1 MNILIISPF
10 AHALEKQTAEVKRQ
24 LFLDDVMD
32 YNIHEVKALPDELD
46 GKLDGKQYDYAY
58 IDVNYINS
66 EVGKIREHVQG
77 MQHRQIVRF

>member
-24 LFLDDVMD
+24 LFLDDVTD

-58 IDVNYINS
+58 IDVNYIIS
-66 EVGKIREHVQG
+66 EVGKIREHING
-77 MQHRQIVRF
+77 MQSKQIVRF

>member
-46 GKLDGKQYDYAY
+46 GKLA
-58 IDVNYINS
+58 S
-66 EVGKIREHVQG
+66 EVNAMREHLNGLQSK
-77 MQHRQIVRF
+77 QIVRF

>member
-10 AHALEKQTAEVKRQ
+10 THALEKQTAEVKKQ
-24 LFLDDVMD
+24 LFLDDVTD

-66 EVGKIREHVQG
+66 EVGKIRDHING
-77 MQHRQIVRF
+77 MQSKQIVRF

>member
-10 AHALEKQTAEVKRQ
+10 THALEKQTAEVKKQ
-24 LFLDDVMD
+24 LFLDDVTD

-58 IDVNYINS
+58 IDVNYIIS
-66 EVGKIREHVQG
+66 EVGKIRDHING
-77 MQHRQIVRF
+77 MQSKQIVRF

>member
-10 AHALEKQTAEVKRQ
+10 AHALEKQTAEVKKQ
-24 LFLDDVMD
+24 LFLDDVTD

-58 IDVNYINS
+58 IDVNYIIS
-66 EVGKIREHVQG
+66 EVGKIREHING
-77 MQHRQIVRF
+77 MQSKQIVRF